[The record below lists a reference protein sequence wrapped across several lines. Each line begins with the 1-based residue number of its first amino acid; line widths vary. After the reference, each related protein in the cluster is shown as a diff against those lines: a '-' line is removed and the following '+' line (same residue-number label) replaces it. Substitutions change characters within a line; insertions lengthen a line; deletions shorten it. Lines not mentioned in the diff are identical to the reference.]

1 MKSMRSLYKKLF
13 HYVPDKRIWAYFS
26 MALSAAAVC
35 SYMGAYWFL
44 WQSIVS
50 ILVIP
55 VYEKAMYDAIIVVI
69 LMILRG
75 ILNIASATC
84 SHYLGFRLETNLRK
98 NGLHKLLD
106 ASSSFFDHN
115 SSGEIRKI
123 IDDNAAETHKTV
135 AHLIPDNVTAVMTP
149 VLMFVLM
156 FAIDYRLGILLILTT
171 VIGVLQYRKM
181 SGGTEFLSGYS
192 AALQKMSAATVEY
205 VRGMQIIKIFGVTV
219 QYYKTLINSI
229 KEYKQYVYQYSLSC
243 KNPYVGFQV
252 LFNVFYAFAV
262 PAAVVFISYGEPAML
277 ILAKIVFFAVF
288 SGAVFTSFTSIM
300 FTGQD
305 NFGAQNT
312 LNRLDELTTSMDQAK
327 LPHGNEETFQDFN
340 IEFRHVDFK
349 YDDNFVLKD
358 FSLTLH
364 QNKTYALIGSSGGGK
379 STIAKLI
386 SGFYP
391 VDGGEILIGG
401 KNIQSYS
408 EKALIQNIAFVF
420 QRSQLLKTSIYENVR
435 IGNPQATRQQ
445 IMDALDAANCTS
457 ILDKFPQREMTV
469 IGAKGVYLS
478 GGEVQRIAIA
488 RAILKNA
495 NIVIMDEA
503 SAAADP
509 ENEYELQQ
517 AFQKLMRGKTVI
529 MIAHRLSSIQNVDQ
543 ILFVQNGKVVE
554 QGTHNELMACNGRY
568 TEISQDAAFGHA
580 MDDSTNQTRYLGMNL
595 NKAPFNDPLVREAVS
610 YAVNQQELETSVFDG
625 LETAAETLF
634 PNEKPNCGVEVKT
647 YPTDMEKAKQLM
659 KEAGYEDTN
668 DDGILEKDGTSLA
681 IHFNYSQSLASVDNA
696 VLSIAASL
704 KELGFDVTIDAVDMN
719 TWYGALMA
727 GEYDLTFYNT
737 AGGSFDPATDMSNM
751 APGAMGDPILCQ
763 FSAFFENPEIF
774 AELDSTSDSQ
784 RVQEIYGMILNGI
797 ADQNLL
803 VPVTGTHDLALW
815 NTDKITGYD
824 FYTDASYVD
833 IASVHVK

>member
-13 HYVPDKRIWAYFS
+13 HYVPDKRILAYFS

-312 LNRLDELTTSMDQAK
+312 LNQLDELTTSMDQAK

-420 QRSQLLKTSIYENVR
+420 QRSQLLTIAVSTCIVV
-435 IGNPQATRQQ
+435 I
-445 IMDALDAANCTS
+445 AA
-457 ILDKFPQREMTV
+457 IFV
-469 IGAKGVYLS
+469 V
-478 GGEVQRIAIA
+478 
-488 RAILKNA
+488 A
-495 NIVIMDEA
+495 NFM
-503 SAAADP
+503 ADII
-509 ENEYELQQ
+509 N
-517 AFQKLMRGKTVI
+517 
-529 MIAHRLSSIQNVDQ
+529 RL
-543 ILFVQNGKVVE
+543 LCPW
-554 QGTHNELMACNGRY
+554 M
-568 TEISQDAAFGHA
+568 
-580 MDDSTNQTRYLGMNL
+580 
-595 NKAPFNDPLVREAVS
+595 VREE
-610 YAVNQQELETSVFDG
+610 N
-625 LETAAETLF
+625 
-634 PNEKPNCGVEVKT
+634 
-647 YPTDMEKAKQLM
+647 
-659 KEAGYEDTN
+659 DT
-668 DDGILEKDGTSLA
+668 
-681 IHFNYSQSLASVDNA
+681 
-696 VLSIAASL
+696 
-704 KELGFDVTIDAVDMN
+704 
-719 TWYGALMA
+719 
-727 GEYDLTFYNT
+727 
-737 AGGSFDPATDMSNM
+737 
-751 APGAMGDPILCQ
+751 
-763 FSAFFENPEIF
+763 
-774 AELDSTSDSQ
+774 
-784 RVQEIYGMILNGI
+784 
-797 ADQNLL
+797 
-803 VPVTGTHDLALW
+803 
-815 NTDKITGYD
+815 
-824 FYTDASYVD
+824 
-833 IASVHVK
+833 

>member
-13 HYVPDKRIWAYFS
+13 HYVPDKRILAYFS

-312 LNRLDELTTSMDQAK
+312 LNQLDELTTSMDQAK
-327 LPHGNEETFQDFN
+327 LPHGNEETFQDFD

-445 IMDALDAANCTS
+445 IMDALDAANCAS

-634 PNEKPNCGVEVKT
+634 TNEKPNCGVEVKT

>member
-1 MKSMRSLYKKLF
+1 
-13 HYVPDKRIWAYFS
+13 

-55 VYEKAMYDAIIVVI
+55 AYEKAMYDAIIVVA

-115 SSGEIRKI
+115 SSGEIRKV

-219 QYYKTLINSI
+219 QYYKTLIDSI

-262 PAAVVFISYGEPAML
+262 PAAVVLISYGEPAML

-312 LNRLDELTTSMDQAK
+312 LNQLDELTASMDQAK
-327 LPHGNEETFQDFN
+327 LPHGSEENFQNFD

-349 YDDNFVLKD
+349 YDDTFVLKN
-358 FSLTLH
+358 FNLTLH
-364 QNKTYALIGSSGGGK
+364 QNKTYALIGPSGGGK

-420 QRSQLLKTSIYENVR
+420 QHSQLLKTSIYENVR
-435 IGNPQATRQQ
+435 IGNSQATRQQ

-568 TEISQDAAFGHA
+568 KDFQDVYCKA
-580 MDDSTNQTRYLGMNL
+580 NQWR
-595 NKAPFNDPLVREAVS
+595 
-610 YAVNQQELETSVFDG
+610 
-625 LETAAETLF
+625 
-634 PNEKPNCGVEVKT
+634 
-647 YPTDMEKAKQLM
+647 
-659 KEAGYEDTN
+659 
-668 DDGILEKDGTSLA
+668 LA
-681 IHFNYSQSLASVDNA
+681 
-696 VLSIAASL
+696 
-704 KELGFDVTIDAVDMN
+704 
-719 TWYGALMA
+719 
-727 GEYDLTFYNT
+727 
-737 AGGSFDPATDMSNM
+737 
-751 APGAMGDPILCQ
+751 
-763 FSAFFENPEIF
+763 
-774 AELDSTSDSQ
+774 
-784 RVQEIYGMILNGI
+784 
-797 ADQNLL
+797 
-803 VPVTGTHDLALW
+803 
-815 NTDKITGYD
+815 
-824 FYTDASYVD
+824 
-833 IASVHVK
+833 

>member
-1 MKSMRSLYKKLF
+1 
-13 HYVPDKRIWAYFS
+13 

-55 VYEKAMYDAIIVVI
+55 AYEKAMYDAIIVVA

-115 SSGEIRKI
+115 SSGEIRKV

-135 AHLIPDNVTAVMTP
+135 AHLIPDNITAVMTP

-219 QYYKTLINSI
+219 QYYKTLIDSI

-262 PAAVVFISYGEPAML
+262 PAAVVLISYGEPAML

-312 LNRLDELTTSMDQAK
+312 LNQLDELTASMDQAK
-327 LPHGNEETFQDFN
+327 LPHGSEENFQNFD

-349 YDDNFVLKD
+349 YDDTFVLKN
-358 FSLTLH
+358 FNLTLH

-554 QGTHNELMACNGRY
+554 QGTHNELMSYNGRY
-568 TEISQDAAFGHA
+568 KDFQDVYCKA
-580 MDDSTNQTRYLGMNL
+580 NQWR
-595 NKAPFNDPLVREAVS
+595 
-610 YAVNQQELETSVFDG
+610 
-625 LETAAETLF
+625 
-634 PNEKPNCGVEVKT
+634 
-647 YPTDMEKAKQLM
+647 
-659 KEAGYEDTN
+659 
-668 DDGILEKDGTSLA
+668 LA
-681 IHFNYSQSLASVDNA
+681 
-696 VLSIAASL
+696 
-704 KELGFDVTIDAVDMN
+704 
-719 TWYGALMA
+719 
-727 GEYDLTFYNT
+727 
-737 AGGSFDPATDMSNM
+737 
-751 APGAMGDPILCQ
+751 
-763 FSAFFENPEIF
+763 
-774 AELDSTSDSQ
+774 
-784 RVQEIYGMILNGI
+784 
-797 ADQNLL
+797 
-803 VPVTGTHDLALW
+803 
-815 NTDKITGYD
+815 
-824 FYTDASYVD
+824 
-833 IASVHVK
+833 

>member
-1 MKSMRSLYKKLF
+1 
-13 HYVPDKRIWAYFS
+13 

-55 VYEKAMYDAIIVVI
+55 AYEKAMYDAIIVVA

-115 SSGEIRKI
+115 SSGEIRKV

-135 AHLIPDNVTAVMTP
+135 AHLIPDNITAVMTP

-219 QYYKTLINSI
+219 QYYKTLIDSI

-262 PAAVVFISYGEPAML
+262 PAAVVLISYGEPAML

-312 LNRLDELTTSMDQAK
+312 LNQLDELTTSMDQAK
-327 LPHGNEETFQDFN
+327 LPHGSEENFQNFD

-349 YDDNFVLKD
+349 YDDTFVLKN
-358 FSLTLH
+358 FNLTLH

-420 QRSQLLKTSIYENVR
+420 QHSQLLKTSIYENVR
-435 IGNPQATRQQ
+435 IGNSQATRQQ

-568 TEISQDAAFGHA
+568 KDFQDVYCKA
-580 MDDSTNQTRYLGMNL
+580 NQWR
-595 NKAPFNDPLVREAVS
+595 
-610 YAVNQQELETSVFDG
+610 
-625 LETAAETLF
+625 
-634 PNEKPNCGVEVKT
+634 
-647 YPTDMEKAKQLM
+647 
-659 KEAGYEDTN
+659 
-668 DDGILEKDGTSLA
+668 LA
-681 IHFNYSQSLASVDNA
+681 
-696 VLSIAASL
+696 
-704 KELGFDVTIDAVDMN
+704 
-719 TWYGALMA
+719 
-727 GEYDLTFYNT
+727 
-737 AGGSFDPATDMSNM
+737 
-751 APGAMGDPILCQ
+751 
-763 FSAFFENPEIF
+763 
-774 AELDSTSDSQ
+774 
-784 RVQEIYGMILNGI
+784 
-797 ADQNLL
+797 
-803 VPVTGTHDLALW
+803 
-815 NTDKITGYD
+815 
-824 FYTDASYVD
+824 
-833 IASVHVK
+833 

>member
-1 MKSMRSLYKKLF
+1 
-13 HYVPDKRIWAYFS
+13 

-75 ILNIASATC
+75 ILNIAAATC

-312 LNRLDELTTSMDQAK
+312 LNQLDELTTSMDQAK

-568 TEISQDAAFGHA
+568 KDFQDVYCKA
-580 MDDSTNQTRYLGMNL
+580 NQWR
-595 NKAPFNDPLVREAVS
+595 
-610 YAVNQQELETSVFDG
+610 
-625 LETAAETLF
+625 
-634 PNEKPNCGVEVKT
+634 
-647 YPTDMEKAKQLM
+647 
-659 KEAGYEDTN
+659 
-668 DDGILEKDGTSLA
+668 LA
-681 IHFNYSQSLASVDNA
+681 
-696 VLSIAASL
+696 
-704 KELGFDVTIDAVDMN
+704 
-719 TWYGALMA
+719 
-727 GEYDLTFYNT
+727 
-737 AGGSFDPATDMSNM
+737 
-751 APGAMGDPILCQ
+751 
-763 FSAFFENPEIF
+763 
-774 AELDSTSDSQ
+774 
-784 RVQEIYGMILNGI
+784 
-797 ADQNLL
+797 
-803 VPVTGTHDLALW
+803 
-815 NTDKITGYD
+815 
-824 FYTDASYVD
+824 
-833 IASVHVK
+833 

>member
-1 MKSMRSLYKKLF
+1 
-13 HYVPDKRIWAYFS
+13 

-55 VYEKAMYDAIIVVI
+55 AYEKAMYDAIIVVA

-312 LNRLDELTTSMDQAK
+312 LNQLDELTTSMDQAK
-327 LPHGNEETFQDFN
+327 LPHGNVETFQDFN

-568 TEISQDAAFGHA
+568 KDFQDVYCKA
-580 MDDSTNQTRYLGMNL
+580 NQWR
-595 NKAPFNDPLVREAVS
+595 
-610 YAVNQQELETSVFDG
+610 
-625 LETAAETLF
+625 
-634 PNEKPNCGVEVKT
+634 
-647 YPTDMEKAKQLM
+647 
-659 KEAGYEDTN
+659 
-668 DDGILEKDGTSLA
+668 LA
-681 IHFNYSQSLASVDNA
+681 
-696 VLSIAASL
+696 
-704 KELGFDVTIDAVDMN
+704 
-719 TWYGALMA
+719 
-727 GEYDLTFYNT
+727 
-737 AGGSFDPATDMSNM
+737 
-751 APGAMGDPILCQ
+751 
-763 FSAFFENPEIF
+763 
-774 AELDSTSDSQ
+774 
-784 RVQEIYGMILNGI
+784 
-797 ADQNLL
+797 
-803 VPVTGTHDLALW
+803 
-815 NTDKITGYD
+815 
-824 FYTDASYVD
+824 
-833 IASVHVK
+833 